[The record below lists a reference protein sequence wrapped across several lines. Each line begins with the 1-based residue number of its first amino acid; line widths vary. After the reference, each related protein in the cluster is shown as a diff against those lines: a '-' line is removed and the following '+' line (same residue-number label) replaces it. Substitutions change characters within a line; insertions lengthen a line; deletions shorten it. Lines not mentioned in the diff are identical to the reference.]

1 MAGVNR
7 AIILGHLGRDPEM
20 RYMPDGKAVA
30 NLAIATSETYKDK
43 DGNKV
48 ENTEWHRVAL
58 FGRIAEVA
66 GEYLKKGSMAY
77 IEGKLQTRKW
87 TDKEGQERYT
97 TEIIGDRLQL
107 VGGRS
112 GGTGGE
118 HDGAGASSGS
128 ASSAAPARSGGGGG
142 HAAPM
147 DFEDDEIP
155 FAVPFDV
162 PSRPRV
168 RF

>member
-7 AIILGHLGRDPEM
+7 VIILGHLGRDPEM

-87 TDKEGQERYT
+87 TDKEGQDRYT

-118 HDGAGASSGS
+118 HDGAGASAGS
-128 ASSAAPARSGGGGG
+128 APSAAPARSGGGGG

-155 FAVPFDV
+155 LVVPFDV

-168 RF
+168 KF